1 MITPSRRH
9 SAAFTLIELMAVIT
23 IIAILAG
30 IVIGGMGYVKEK
42 QRRSQAEV
50 QINLLS
56 RAIEEYKM
64 DMGVYPGS
72 AGNTPT
78 DGDISDEL
86 YQALFK
92 DGYDYTDSASP
103 SDNWNKATKIYVPEL
118 DPRNSKLGWVKP
130 TTNTTPQTNLKITD
144 PWGNNYLYRTGS
156 NAQNPDF
163 DLWSR
168 GKDGMTDPITKLSD
182 DIRNF

>member
-1 MITPSRRH
+1 MKTPFRRH

-30 IVIGGMGYVKEK
+30 IVIGGMGYVHEK
-42 QRRSQAEV
+42 KRRSQAEV

-64 DMGVYPGS
+64 DMGVYPG
-72 AGNTPT
+72 AGTNGPA
-78 DGDISDEL
+78 DGDVSDEL

-103 SDNWNKATKIYVPEL
+103 PDNWTKATKIYVPEL
-118 DPRNSKLGWVKP
+118 DPRNSKLGWV
-130 TTNTTPQTNLKITD
+130 TTTTRTTPQANLKITH
-144 PWGNNYLYRTGS
+144 PWGINYLYRTGS

-168 GKDGMTDPITKLSD
+168 GKDGITDPMTKLKD